1 MIDIYTA
8 HPTKN
13 LATSLTHSPRLS
25 TIWMVRVWEGAT
37 LTIRTFKT
45 RKWAEAYITKI
56 MGEEAAA

>member
-13 LATSLTHSPRLS
+13 LAVSLTHSPRLS
-25 TIWMVRVWEGAT
+25 TLWVVRKWEGAD

-45 RKWAEAYITKI
+45 RKWADAYITKI
-56 MGEEAAA
+56 MEEAGA